1 MRLKYTYIS
10 LALLA
15 AATLSGCTEDSIYTD
30 GEGEA
35 EVSLTLDINDTVD
48 TQPVSRTT
56 ESDTENLIQKL
67 NIVVSTPKGNAIRY
81 WNSASGFP
89 WRNGPGSS
97 MDFKLNSGTYTIEG
111 WTGDSIAASWT
122 RRYFKGKQ
130 TMTLQPDTRTNVRLT
145 CKIANTAVDV
155 VYSDQI
161 DNMLEHYSLV
171 VTTASTS
178 LNFEGRET
186 RTGYFMLPTGNHD
199 MKWVFHGIDKN
210 KKAYYHEGVIKDAKA
225 STKYRFRINYED
237 PDTEMG
243 AGAFDISIDEESL
256 DIRHDIHFRTSPEI
270 KGYSDEAH
278 EEFELGEN
286 APFSRATNN
295 VGNLQIS
302 VRSSGTL
309 NTVTMNMN
317 ELSALTGTSTNTI
330 DFMTSGD
337 KNIDILKSKGIIG
350 NFTSNKEKEIST
362 CLITLSDS
370 FTNTLKEGEYKITIS
385 ATDVDFGTEDVN
397 PKTTATMLRL
407 IVSDDG
413 AILLPATDPDIEA
426 QTPTSLVFRGKV
438 SKNDVDEV
446 GFYYRAEGET
456 GWKYIEGN
464 VASRSILIN
473 KEFEATVTN
482 LKQGCTYE
490 YKAAFNRK
498 EGLASMQQTTLNP
511 QLPNAGFEDW
521 DTSSKAYL
529 ICEKGQDRY
538 WDSGNHGSSTLSK
551 NVTTPEEFIKHS
563 GKYAAKLQSQFV
575 GLGFAGK
582 FAAGNIFIGQYLKT
596 DGMDGVLGWGR
607 PFEGLKYRPK
617 QLRGYVKYNPATV
630 SKYTNS
636 NAPDIV
642 NDQPDKGIIYIAL
655 LNEDCNVQGN
665 GTYPVEVRTKDAH
678 LFNKDASNVIAYGEL
693 VLDKATEGNGMIE
706 FTINLDYRSD
716 AVPTYIM
723 ITASASKGGDY
734 FAGADGSIMYL
745 DDLQLVY

>member
-1 MRLKYTYIS
+1 M
-10 LALLA
+10 
-15 AATLSGCTEDSIYTD
+15 
-30 GEGEA
+30 
-35 EVSLTLDINDTVD
+35 
-48 TQPVSRTT
+48 
-56 ESDTENLIQKL
+56 
-67 NIVVSTPKGNAIRY
+67 
-81 WNSASGFP
+81 
-89 WRNGPGSS
+89 
-97 MDFKLNSGTYTIEG
+97 
-111 WTGDSIAASWT
+111 
-122 RRYFKGKQ
+122 
-130 TMTLQPDTRTNVRLT
+130 
-145 CKIANTAVDV
+145 
-155 VYSDQI
+155 
-161 DNMLEHYSLV
+161 
-171 VTTASTS
+171 
-178 LNFEGRET
+178 
-186 RTGYFMLPTGNHD
+186 
-199 MKWVFHGIDKN
+199 
-210 KKAYYHEGVIKDAKA
+210 IKDAKA

-278 EEFELGEN
+278 EDFELGEN

-309 NTVTMNMN
+309 NAVTMNMN

-330 DFMTSGD
+330 DFMTSDD

-350 NFTSNKEKEIST
+350 SFTSNKEKEIST

-385 ATDVDFGTEDVN
+385 ATDIDFGTEDVN

-511 QLPNAGFEDW
+511 QLPNAGFEIAQG
-521 DTSSKAYL
+521 SKPTVFYTGD
-529 ICEKGQDRY
+529 KSNMF
-538 WDSGNHGSSTLSK
+538 WDSGNHGSCSVAFVARDVTTLSSEIK
-551 NVTTPEEFIKHS
+551 NS
-563 GKYAAKLQSQFV
+563 GDYSVKLYSQSIFGV
-575 GLGFAGK
+575 L
-582 FAAGNIFIGQYLKT
+582 AAGNIFIGEYLRT
-596 DGMDGVLGWGR
+596 DGTNGVLGWGR
-607 PFEGLKYRPK
+607 KFEGLKYCPK
-617 QLRGYVKYNPATV
+617 QLKGYVKYNPGTV
-630 SKYTNS
+630 SSTN
-636 NAPDIV
+636 NNVPDIV
-642 NDQPDKGIIYIAL
+642 KGQPDKGIIYIAL
-655 LNEDCNVQGN
+655 LNDDCNVQGN
-665 GTYPVEVRTKDAH
+665 GTNPVEVRTKDAH
-678 LFNKDASNVIAYGEL
+678 LFDKTASNVIAYGEK
-693 VLDKATEGNGMIE
+693 VFDKTGGDGMIE
-706 FTINLDYRSD
+706 FTIDLDYYRKGEI
-716 AVPTYIM
+716 PEYII

-745 DDLQLVY
+745 DDLELVY